1 MRRKNDCFFS
11 RNILKSGFGT
21 NKSMKK
27 EKKRKDDTSNRS
39 SGKSIDN
46 KKSCGKKLST
56 VYH

>member
-1 MRRKNDCFFS
+1 
-11 RNILKSGFGT
+11 
-21 NKSMKK
+21 MKK